1 MTTEMLLLLC
11 RRALS
16 HSMTLH
22 IRSVEIGRMEPIG
35 DSGVLEEAE
44 EEARAILELCDKAMA
59 EVDRARGKIG
69 VAHLNK

>member
-16 HSMTLH
+16 HSMQLH

-44 EEARAILELCDKAMA
+44 EEARTILELCDRACA
-59 EVDRARGKIG
+59 EIDKTRKIAVARPDK
-69 VAHLNK
+69 